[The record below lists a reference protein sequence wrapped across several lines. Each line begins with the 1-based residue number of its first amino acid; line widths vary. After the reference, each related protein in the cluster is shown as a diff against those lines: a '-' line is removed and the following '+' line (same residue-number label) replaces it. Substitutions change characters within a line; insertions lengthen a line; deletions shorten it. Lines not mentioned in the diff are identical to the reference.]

1 MTRPADPS
9 HDTLDTLDT
18 LDTRSASDTHA
29 MSDTHGAHAGRDR
42 QTAPDKHAVGN
53 GSSGS
58 DERKGSLRTTI
69 LARRRRLSPKDSW
82 EGGRQLVAK
91 LDSSILAERIRAART
106 VAAYLPALGEVSS
119 QPLLDY
125 LQALPQATDGE
136 GTAHETGVTDDD
148 KQGRTTLV
156 PKLRNLRSTH
166 FIGRVANQ
174 TGRSAMTRRISLD
187 WAIYQSTDRA
197 ERVSSLFPRDPLGPG
212 LGEEALRQA
221 DIIFLPALALD
232 ADGNRLGHG
241 SGWYD
246 QALVYAAKQAIIV
259 GIIWPWE
266 LSEDLLPHASWDLP
280 VSFIASPD
288 GVIPCGRRS
297 DDSAASA
304 VLRPRPTGISPSAS

>member
-9 HDTLDTLDT
+9 HDTRDT

-125 LQALPQATDGE
+125 LQA
-136 GTAHETGVTDDD
+136 
-148 KQGRTTLV
+148 
-156 PKLRNLRSTH
+156 S
-166 FIGRVANQ
+166 
-174 TGRSAMTRRISLD
+174 
-187 WAIYQSTDRA
+187 
-197 ERVSSLFPRDPLGPG
+197 
-212 LGEEALRQA
+212 
-221 DIIFLPALALD
+221 
-232 ADGNRLGHG
+232 
-241 SGWYD
+241 
-246 QALVYAAKQAIIV
+246 
-259 GIIWPWE
+259 
-266 LSEDLLPHASWDLP
+266 
-280 VSFIASPD
+280 
-288 GVIPCGRRS
+288 
-297 DDSAASA
+297 
-304 VLRPRPTGISPSAS
+304 PRPPTAKGPPMKPG